1 MNIFK
6 NKVFRVCLVLLI
18 LTYPFTSE
26 YRFFYSTGISMLPT
40 YQDGELLLIY
50 KSGSISENWKPQRG
64 QVVVVKEEGG
74 DTLLKRV
81 VALEGE
87 RVGIRNG
94 SIYINDK
101 KYEDEWT
108 YQDVTFWVE
117 SERERSKKSKEDWL
131 FLNTH
136 MKIGIVPKGYVWVI
150 GDNRNESWMGMV
162 KIKDIKGCALS

>member
-1 MNIFK
+1 
-6 NKVFRVCLVLLI
+6 
-18 LTYPFTSE
+18 
-26 YRFFYSTGISMLPT
+26 MLPT

-50 KSGSISENWKPQRG
+50 KSKSINKDWEPQRG
-64 QVVVVKEEGG
+64 QVVVVKEESG

-87 RVGIRNG
+87 HVEIRDG
-94 SIYINDK
+94 GIYINDK

-108 YQDVTFWVE
+108 YQDVTFWAE
-117 SERERSKKSKEDWL
+117 SERERSKKSKKDWL